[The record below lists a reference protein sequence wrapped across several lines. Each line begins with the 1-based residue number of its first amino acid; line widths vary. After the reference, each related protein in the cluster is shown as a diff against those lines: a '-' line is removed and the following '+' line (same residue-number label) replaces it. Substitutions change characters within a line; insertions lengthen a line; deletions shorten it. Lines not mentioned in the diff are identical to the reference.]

1 MKFSDNTQ
9 WRWYAEKN
17 IAYQQVRFYN
27 VGTTPDGKMKHRA
40 FETVKETVVDYG
52 TSTIDTEAVTFA
64 VDYDEAQQIMQEL
77 WECGVRPNG
86 IESSNEY
93 VQSLKDHIATLQNQ
107 VAHLQSLTT
116 PVTLIAD
123 ENLQKAF
130 IPDPELLKKG

>member
-1 MKFSDNTQ
+1 
-9 WRWYAEKN
+9 
-17 IAYQQVRFYN
+17 
-27 VGTTPDGKMKHRA
+27 MKHRA

-93 VQSLKDHIATLQNQ
+93 VQSLKDHIKTLQNQ
-107 VAHLQSLTT
+107 VAHLQTLTT
-116 PVTLIAD
+116 PATIVEA